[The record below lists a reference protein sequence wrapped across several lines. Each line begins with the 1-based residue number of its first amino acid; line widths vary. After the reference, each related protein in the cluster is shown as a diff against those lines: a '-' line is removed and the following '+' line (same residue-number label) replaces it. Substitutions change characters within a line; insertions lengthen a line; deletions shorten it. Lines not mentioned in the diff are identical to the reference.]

1 MTMMTPLAGGFL
13 ALDNAETWVLV
24 AFFLFIGLLIYVGA
38 FKFIGKA
45 LDDRAAGIRRQLNEA
60 RDLKEEAQAK
70 LAEFER
76 KSQEVSRQADE
87 IVERAKREADAAFEQ
102 AKQSIAD
109 SVAQKLKNAE
119 EQIALAEADAVR
131 AVRNTAV
138 DAAVAASADVLKK
151 SVGASSG
158 AMIDDA
164 ISEVSKR
171 LN

>member
-1 MTMMTPLAGGFL
+1 MTVTPMAGAFL

-24 AFFLFIGLLIYVGA
+24 AFVIFMGIMIYVGA
-38 FKFIGKA
+38 FKMLGKS

-87 IVERAKREADAAFEQ
+87 IVERAKRDAEAAYAQ
-102 AKQSIAD
+102 AKKAIED

-119 EQIALAEADAVR
+119 EQLAIAEADAVR
-131 AVRNTAV
+131 AVRNQAV
-138 DAAVAASADVLKK
+138 DAAVAASATVLKG
-151 SVGASSG
+151 SVDQSSG

-164 ISEVSKR
+164 IAEVSKR

>member
-1 MTMMTPLAGGFL
+1 MTMMTPAAGAFL

-24 AFFLFIGLLIYVGA
+24 AFILFVGLLAYKGV
-38 FKFIGKA
+38 FSFLGKS
-45 LDDRAAGIRRQLNEA
+45 LDERAAGIRRQLNEA

-87 IVERAKREADAAFEQ
+87 IVDRAKREAESAFEQ

-119 EQIALAEADAVR
+119 EQIALAEAEAVR
-131 AVRNTAV
+131 AVRNQAV
-138 DAAVAASADVLKK
+138 DAAVSASADVLKK

-158 AMIDDA
+158 GMIDDA